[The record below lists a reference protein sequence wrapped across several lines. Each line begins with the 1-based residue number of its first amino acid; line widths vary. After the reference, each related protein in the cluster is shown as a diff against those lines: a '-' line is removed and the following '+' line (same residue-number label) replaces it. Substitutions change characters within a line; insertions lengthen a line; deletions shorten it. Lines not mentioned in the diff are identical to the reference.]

1 MILSLV
7 LVSCTSKIDYNL
19 KTVSVKEFKEF
30 INETGYITS
39 AEEYGWSFV
48 QQNVHEFKIVD

>member
-39 AEEYGWSFV
+39 AEEYGCCLLYTSDAAD
-48 QQNVHEFKIVD
+48 E